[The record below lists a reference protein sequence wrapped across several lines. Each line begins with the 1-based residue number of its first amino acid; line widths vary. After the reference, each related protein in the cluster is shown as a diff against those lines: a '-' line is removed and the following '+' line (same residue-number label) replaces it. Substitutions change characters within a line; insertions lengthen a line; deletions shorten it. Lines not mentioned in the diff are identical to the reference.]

1 MSIEVLDDLS
11 DTHFMVGKTGLIP
24 NEVDGFVIPD
34 ETGSD
39 QSLGQYR
46 NRTILLVLPKIVPD
60 FRHIRWIS
68 VWSKG
73 LGRSL
78 AEVLVPPPINVPPAL
93 EKIGVQ
99 PQVLFLG
106 L

>member
-1 MSIEVLDDLS
+1 
-11 DTHFMVGKTGLIP
+11 MVGTTGLVP
-24 NEVDGFVIPD
+24 NDVDGFVIPD

-46 NRTILLVLPKIVPD
+46 NRTILLVLPKMVPD
-60 FRHIRWIS
+60 FRQIRWIS

-78 AEVLVPPPINVPPAL
+78 AEVIVPPPINVPPAL

-99 PQVLFLG
+99 AQVRLVGAKL
-106 L
+106 